1 MGTLTLPPA
10 GRVYLDANAFIYSV
24 EKIEPYTSQ
33 LYPLWVAA
41 RAGQIQVLS
50 SELTL
55 LEVMVKPYRGKDRAL
70 EGSFRDL
77 LLGSREVAL
86 SPVDL
91 TVLDEAA
98 RLRALTGLKTP
109 DAIHAATALLGGCA
123 LFVTNDAAFRRVPG
137 LRVAVLFEIA
147 AAP

>member
-1 MGTLTLPPA
+1 MGALNLPPV
-10 GRVYLDANAFIYSV
+10 GSVYLDANAFIYSV
-24 EKIEPYTSQ
+24 EKIEPYDSQ

-41 RAGQIQVLS
+41 RAGQIQVQS
-50 SELTL
+50 SELAL
-55 LEVMVKPYRGKDRAL
+55 LEVMVKPYRDKDWAL

-98 RLRALTGLKTP
+98 HLRALTGLKTP
-109 DAIHAATALLGGCA
+109 DAIHAATALINGCV

-137 LRVAVLFEIA
+137 LRVAVLYEVA